1 MIDELFLINL
11 YKILTFLLLS
21 TVSSL
26 FPPPSLFPL
35 LPSSFSIFYSFFTPV
50 LPLPFVV
57 LFFFFVISLLF
68 LFHSFSPL
76 SLMIYPKILILKS
89 IPCPSFSPQILLVCS
104 CIVLYS
110 LFSITFTSSFS
121 LTFFYFSFFFVDWG
135 NSSFGWQ
142 DENDCKIEYLV
153 MWDCI

>member
-89 IPCPSFSPQILLVCS
+89 IPCPSFSSNSPRVLLYRSLFPVFHYLHIIFFPYLLLLFILLCR
-104 CIVLYS
+104 L
-110 LFSITFTSSFS
+110 
-121 LTFFYFSFFFVDWG
+121 G
-135 NSSFGWQ
+135 
-142 DENDCKIEYLV
+142 
-153 MWDCI
+153 